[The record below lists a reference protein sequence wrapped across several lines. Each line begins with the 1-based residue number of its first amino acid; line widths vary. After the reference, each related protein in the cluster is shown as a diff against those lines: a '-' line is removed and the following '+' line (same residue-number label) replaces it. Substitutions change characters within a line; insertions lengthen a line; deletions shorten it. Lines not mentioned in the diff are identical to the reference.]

1 MRLQTSENHKI
12 KTRSYD
18 HIDLRVKDMS
28 IARKFYGKFLP
39 QLGFVEERP
48 GKKYHTFYSAGGDRP
63 SEFFGFTQDKNHKP
77 NGTRIAFWADT
88 REEVDRLAKFV
99 RKAGGQTPAG
109 PEICRGYPAG
119 HYAFFLQDPAGN

>member
-28 IARKFYGKFLP
+28 IAKKFYGKFLP

-88 REEVDRLAKFV
+88 RKKWIGLQSRCVRRAAKRPTV
-99 RKAGGQTPAG
+99 RESA
-109 PEICRGYPAG
+109 RV
-119 HYAFFLQDPAGN
+119 